1 MKVDGR
7 KGSMCT
13 VQRRLNWTVQ
23 PTESGRS
30 KKTESGRSKKL
41 KVDGL
46 ELKSGW
52 PEASQQVFWEKTD
65 GPKKDTDEVIKLVFM
80 HLR

>member
-1 MKVDGR
+1 MY
-7 KGSMCT
+7 
-13 VQRRLNWTVQ
+13 QI
-23 PTESGRS
+23 
-30 KKTESGRSKKL
+30 GRSKKL